1 MRGCV
6 FGSSMCEDL
15 ECYREIIRGG
25 EEGPPC
31 VGETSDR
38 AGVHLDVLGW
48 GGVGGERGLVG
59 VRKGLERG

>member
-48 GGVGGERGLVG
+48 GG
-59 VRKGLERG
+59 